1 MDEIINAFMNKSE
14 FVTTYNAN
22 VSMYNKIKS
31 LDKLS
36 EHLVPLIDVI
46 LTLTIIADTLNYNLD
61 DNIFFKISI
70 N

>member
-14 FVTTYNAN
+14 FVNTYNAN
-22 VSMYNKIKS
+22 VSMYNKLKS

-61 DNIFFKISI
+61 DNVFFKISI